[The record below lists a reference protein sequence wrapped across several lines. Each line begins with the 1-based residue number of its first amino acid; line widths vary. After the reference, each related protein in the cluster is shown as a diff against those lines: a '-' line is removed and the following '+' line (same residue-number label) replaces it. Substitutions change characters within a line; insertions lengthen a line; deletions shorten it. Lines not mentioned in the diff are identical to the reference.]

1 MPPKK
6 TMTKTPL
13 PTLAT
18 AEELATAFTMTTAQ
32 VWRLHRQ
39 GRIPSINLGRR
50 TLRFNLEAVA
60 EALTAQSKPCTFLK
74 EAR

>member
-1 MPPKK
+1 MN
-6 TMTKTPL
+6 TKRTIPS
-13 PTLAT
+13 LAT

-60 EALTAQSKPCTFLK
+60 EALAAQSKPCAFLK

>member
-1 MPPKK
+1 MPPKNTMPK
-6 TMTKTPL
+6 TTL

-18 AEELATAFTMTTAQ
+18 AEELATAFTMSTAQ

-39 GRIPSINLGRR
+39 GRIPSIYLGRR

-74 EAR
+74 GAQ

>member
-1 MPPKK
+1 MN
-6 TMTKTPL
+6 TQRTI

-18 AEELATAFTMTTAQ
+18 AEELATAFTMTPAQ

-39 GRIPSINLGRR
+39 GRIPSVNLGRR

-74 EAR
+74 GVRE